1 MLFSLFY
8 LGSFPA
14 AVQFAQSPR
23 PGLRKGAAWL
33 RRAFCGAEYRG
44 RIHSLAILTK
54 LIQSLHKADTF
65 FQRNKRKYCEYVSLR
80 ASIKAQKAK
89 FL

>member
-8 LGSFPA
+8 LGGFPA
-14 AVQFAQSPR
+14 AVQFAQGPR
-23 PGLRKGAAWL
+23 PGLRAGAAWL

-54 LIQSLHKADTF
+54 LIQSHHKADTF
-65 FQRNKRKYCEYVSLR
+65 FQRNKRKYCECVSLR